1 LVGLA
6 RKGSLHRGTRVGG
19 GPRGDS
25 DRGLLD
31 ERIQIDYFCSRRH
44 RCTLS
49 FAVQA
54 AIPELWD
61 CPHCGQPAGRDEDN
75 PPPTTTT
82 VAPYKTHLAYVR
94 QRRSDA
100 DAELLLGEALAKLR
114 ASDED

>member
-1 LVGLA
+1 M
-6 RKGSLHRGTRVGG
+6 RVGA

-25 DRGLLD
+25 DRGLSD
-31 ERIQIDYFCSRRH
+31 ERIQIDYFCSQRH

-61 CPHCGQPAGRDEDN
+61 CPRCGQPAGRDQDN
-75 PPPTTTT
+75 PPPMTTS
-82 VAPYKTHLAYVR
+82 VAPYKAHLAYVR

-100 DAELLLGEALAKLR
+100 EAELLLDEALAKLR
-114 ASDED
+114 ASDRD